1 MALNIG
7 NMPSYR
13 FRSEKYISRGF
24 KDLAVSFKPNPSTG
38 DFGVVKNENA
48 IKQSVRN
55 IILTMFGERPFQYEI
70 GSRVKALLFEPWD
83 PFSADSMKSEIH
95 NALDRLEP
103 RIEVN
108 KIQLRD
114 DSDINS
120 IQVGIDYTIVGQEE
134 IQNVEFLLER
144 A

>member
-1 MALNIG
+1 
-7 NMPSYR
+7 MPSYR

-24 KDLAVSFKPNPSTG
+24 KDLAVSFKANPSTG

-83 PFSADSMKSEIH
+83 PFSADSMKSEIR

-108 KIQLRD
+108 QIKLRD